1 MNFIR
6 NDYFGENVTVTGLIT
21 GSDIISQLKGKD
33 LGDAIVIPSVML
45 RDDKFLDDIS
55 VSDVEKELGVCV
67 ERIPCDGAGS
77 VETIAN
83 IVEK

>member
-1 MNFIR
+1 VNFIR

-21 GSDIISQLKGKD
+21 GSDIIAQLKGKD

-55 VSDVEKELGVCV
+55 VSDVEKSLVFVLNEFPATEQALLKLL
-67 ERIPCDGAGS
+67 RTS
-77 VETIAN
+77 
-83 IVEK
+83 